1 MVFTWRRSESYDTA
15 VPVSGIMTAVAFPGA
30 AFNSEGRSF
39 IELGSGDKG
48 VLPSF
53 QLAGGSIYQLINDA
67 RGCRF
72 VAQVA

>member
-48 VLPSF
+48 VF
-53 QLAGGSIYQLINDA
+53 A
-67 RGCRF
+67 F
-72 VAQVA
+72 VSACGRKYIPVNQ